1 MGRWGHGSRLRRQSI
16 RRAQPVNSNILIQE
30 QLMMSH
36 GLPEIVCRETIF
48 RCDLNC
54 LSPSFCLPELL
65 VLSSCSR
72 TKLLLVESGG
82 QVCHKQAAGASTMVV
97 SRVITAPFVVIDVNT
112 CPGVPTPPHPLHYS
126 HPLPSVLCAQSPLGA
141 APLLLLPIIN
151 LFWWSLAPS
160 LAVNPPYQWLICI
173 STREKVNRYKTY
185 SVKIRVNKC

>member
-1 MGRWGHGSRLRRQSI
+1 M
-16 RRAQPVNSNILIQE
+16 VNR
-30 QLMMSH
+30 
-36 GLPEIVCRETIF
+36 LPEIVCRETIF

-112 CPGVPTPPHPLHYS
+112 CPTPPHHLHCS
-126 HPLPSVLCAQSPLGA
+126 HPLPSVLCAQSPLRA

-151 LFWWSLAPS
+151 LF
-160 LAVNPPYQWLICI
+160 
-173 STREKVNRYKTY
+173 
-185 SVKIRVNKC
+185 

>member
-1 MGRWGHGSRLRRQSI
+1 MSTVISQQHSKPGAGREVTR
-16 RRAQPVNSNILIQE
+16 
-30 QLMMSH
+30 
-36 GLPEIVCRETIF
+36 LPEIVCRETIF

-112 CPGVPTPPHPLHYS
+112 CPTPPHHLHTTT
-126 HPLPSVLCAQSPLGA
+126 A
-141 APLLLLPIIN
+141 ATHCQVYYV
-151 LFWWSLAPS
+151 PS
-160 LAVNPPYQWLICI
+160 LHSALHRCCCCQ
-173 STREKVNRYKTY
+173 
-185 SVKIRVNKC
+185 